1 MKLYKDLKAASKV
14 RQEVRALKVTVRTN
28 VFPSE
33 LMDFPYLE
41 ELYLDGNCTSFPED
55 GPNWNNLRVLSI
67 KWPQFS
73 GDLSSLFNLS
83 RLENLKIIETPQRT
97 FILPLGHAASP
108 LKSLTIKDCGLE
120 CLPEEISIL
129 SYLTDMNLSGNHLTQ
144 LPYSLIDLKNLG
156 RLNLDGNKF
165 EIFPDVIK
173 KIPKLSHLSIDQN
186 LFTDDE
192 KARIQREFHIWP
204 N

>member
-1 MKLYKDLKAASKV
+1 MKLYKDLKVASKV
-14 RQEVRALKVTVRTN
+14 RQEVRALKVSVRTN
-28 VFPSE
+28 VLPSE

-55 GPNWNNLRVLSI
+55 GLNWNNLRVLSI

-73 GDLSSLFNLS
+73 GDLSAVFNLS
-83 RLENLKIIETPQRT
+83 KLENLKIIETPLRT

-120 CLPEEISIL
+120 GLPEEISIL
-129 SYLTDMNLSGNHLTQ
+129 SHLTDMNLSGNHLAQ

-156 RLNLDGNKF
+156 RLNLDANKF
-165 EIFPDVIK
+165 ELFPDVIK

-186 LFTDDE
+186 LFTDEE